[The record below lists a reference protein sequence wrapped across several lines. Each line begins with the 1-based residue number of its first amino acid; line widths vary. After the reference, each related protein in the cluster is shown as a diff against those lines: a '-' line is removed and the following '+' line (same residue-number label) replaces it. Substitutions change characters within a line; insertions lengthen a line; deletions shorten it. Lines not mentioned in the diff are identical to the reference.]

1 MNFNRCH
8 FFLMLFSTTMN
19 NNKNIIILKLINL
32 LINCL
37 NLLVKLQDM
46 KLKAFIFQMKFN
58 ETLMQLIIKLHF
70 INQLMNKR

>member
-1 MNFNRCH
+1 
-8 FFLMLFSTTMN
+8 MN
-19 NNKNIIILKLINL
+19 NNKNIIILKVINL
-32 LINCL
+32 LINYL

-58 ETLMQLIIKLHF
+58 ETLMQLQIKLHF